1 MSKARIAIIGTGSWS
16 TTAHFPA
23 LAAHPDAEI
32 AAICDHREDALKL
45 AADAF
50 GIANTYTDYREM
62 LDQVELDGAVVAV
75 WHVAHYEAARACLEH
90 DLHVML
96 EKPMVLKASDAR
108 DLVTLAGQRDRE
120 LIIGYPYHFAPR
132 ALQAREI
139 IRSGKLG
146 EVQYINCYFASSCI
160 NQYRGNDKIFGET
173 FGFPVMGFGD
183 VYSDPERSGGG
194 QGHLQVTHSAGLMH
208 FVTGLRP
215 ATVMALMNNLD
226 VKVDVIDAITARM
239 DNGALANI
247 GSTGNSHVSDPGA
260 LDLQVNCER
269 GRLDLDFITGAGQ
282 IRHADGSAEFL
293 ERLDTAEVPPGADQP
308 DELYPLFATATNL
321 VDVITG
327 KSPNG
332 SPAEIGW
339 RTVELLDAAYR
350 SAALGGQAVAVTT
363 LYTDGPSE

>member
-16 TTAHFPA
+16 ATAHFPA

-50 GIANTYTDYREM
+50 GIAN
-62 LDQVELDGAVVAV
+62 
-75 WHVAHYEAARACLEH
+75 
-90 DLHVML
+90 
-96 EKPMVLKASDAR
+96 
-108 DLVTLAGQRDRE
+108 
-120 LIIGYPYHFAPR
+120 
-132 ALQAREI
+132 
-139 IRSGKLG
+139 
-146 EVQYINCYFASSCI
+146 
-160 NQYRGNDKIFGET
+160 
-173 FGFPVMGFGD
+173 
-183 VYSDPERSGGG
+183 
-194 QGHLQVTHSAGLMH
+194 
-208 FVTGLRP
+208 
-215 ATVMALMNNLD
+215 
-226 VKVDVIDAITARM
+226 
-239 DNGALANI
+239 I
-247 GSTGNSHVSDPGA
+247 GSTGNSHISDPGA

-269 GRLDLDFITGAGQ
+269 GRLDLDFISGAGL

-293 ERLDTAEVPPGADQP
+293 QRLDTAEAPPGADQP

>member
-1 MSKARIAIIGTGSWS
+1 MPKARIAIIGTGSWS

-23 LAAHPDAEI
+23 LAAHPEAEI
-32 AAICDHREDALKL
+32 TAICDHREEALKL

-50 GIANTYTDYREM
+50 GITNTYTDYREM
-62 LDQVELDGAVVAV
+62 LDQVELDGAIVAV
-75 WHVAHYEAARACLEH
+75 WHVAHYEVARACLEH

-96 EKPMVLKASDAR
+96 EKPMVLKATDAR
-108 DLVTLAGQRDRE
+108 DLVALAEQRDRE

-146 EVQYINCYFASSCI
+146 EVQYVNCYFASSCI
-160 NQYRGNDKIFGET
+160 NQYRGNDKIVAET
-173 FGFPVMGFGD
+173 VGFPVMGFGD

-194 QGHLQVTHSAGLMH
+194 QGHLQVTHSAGLML
-208 FVTGLRP
+208 FVTGIRP
-215 ATVMALMNNLD
+215 VTVMALMNDLD

-247 GSTGNSHVSDPGA
+247 GSTGNLPVTDSGA
-260 LDLQVNCER
+260 LDLHVSCER
-269 GRLDLDFITGAGQ
+269 GRLDFDFISGAGH
-282 IRHADGSAEFL
+282 IRHADGSDEFL
-293 ERLDTAEVPPGADQP
+293 EGPNTADMSPGADQP

-327 KSPNG
+327 KNPNG

-339 RTVELLDAAYR
+339 WTVELLDAAYR
-350 SAALGGQAVAVTT
+350 SAALDGQAVSVNT
-363 LYTDGPSE
+363 LYTDEPSG